1 MGTRDKGEDAQCTKV
16 RSSQCAVRR
25 KKMVIFQVNVELF
38 GRFDNRTYVLRNYE
52 I

>member
-1 MGTRDKGEDAQCTKV
+1 MGTRDRG
-16 RSSQCAVRR
+16 RRCAVH
-25 KKMVIFQVNVELF
+25 KSAQFTVHSAQEKMVIFQVNVELF